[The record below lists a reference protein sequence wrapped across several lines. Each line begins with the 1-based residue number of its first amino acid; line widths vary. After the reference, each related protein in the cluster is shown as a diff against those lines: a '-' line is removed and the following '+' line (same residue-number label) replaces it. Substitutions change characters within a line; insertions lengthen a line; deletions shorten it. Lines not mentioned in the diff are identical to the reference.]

1 MSDFNKE
8 MSELLNSIDEDQILK
23 IGYVSVSI
31 INEAKMHQLW
41 KPRMLLKTDKGEEI
55 ILDGEKEIIE
65 KLKEIYNKTRNL

>member
-8 MSELLNSIDEDQILK
+8 LSELLNSIDENQILK

-31 INEAKMHQLW
+31 INEARQHQLW

-55 ILDGEKEIIE
+55 ILDGEKEILE
-65 KLKEIYNKTRNL
+65 KLKEIYNKIKGL